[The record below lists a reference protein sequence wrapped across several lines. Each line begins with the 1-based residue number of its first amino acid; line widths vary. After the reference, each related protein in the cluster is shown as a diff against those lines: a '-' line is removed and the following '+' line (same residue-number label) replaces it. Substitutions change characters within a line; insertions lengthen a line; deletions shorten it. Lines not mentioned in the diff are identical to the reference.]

1 MDAAFRSRFVSVP
14 RIKGLTLL
22 LLWRSFGVL
31 WHLLGAV
38 KAALVWR
45 LTATDPI
52 RRVRRQKVTIR
63 LLFVTV
69 VEKPID
75 PQKRVAFTRFLFF
88 ADNTDLRTRVG
99 IRAHQFAGMS
109 GWRP

>member
-14 RIKGLTLL
+14 RIKGLTLVP
-22 LLWRSFGVL
+22 LWRSFGVL

-38 KAALVWR
+38 KAAHVWR

-52 RRVRRQKVTIR
+52 RRVRRQKETIR
-63 LLFVTV
+63 LPFATV

-75 PQKRVAFTRFLFF
+75 PKKRVAFTRFLFF

-99 IRAHQFAGMS
+99 IGAHQSVGMA